1 MMNDPDSRRAAL
13 LQRLDDIGQALAR
26 RETTLAL
33 IGLGSVGR
41 ELDRIDAYSDLD
53 FFVIVASGHRQKYID
68 DLSWLAAAHPLSYTF
83 RNSEHGYKF
92 LFADGIY
99 GEMAIFEPGE
109 MATAAYAPGRMV
121 WRRPDVSEALASPPV
136 WPPPRVSPS
145 VDHLLGE
152 ALTNLY
158 VGLGRFRRGEKLS
171 AMRFIQ
177 QYAVDRVID
186 LAGLLA
192 GSPAGEEDFFD
203 GPRRFERR
211 YPELAGALP
220 SLMQGYERSPESAAA
235 ILAFLERRFALDPAI
250 VAAIRSLLP
259 QELVSR
265 ETQAGDHL
273 T

>member
-1 MMNDPDSRRAAL
+1 MMPKPHDRRDTL
-13 LQRLDDIGQALAR
+13 LRRLDDIGRALAQR
-26 RETTLAL
+26 RTALAL

-41 ELDRIDAYSDLD
+41 ELDRLDAYSDLD
-53 FFVIVASGHRQKYID
+53 FFVIVESGHDQDYLD
-68 DLSWLAAAHPLSYTF
+68 DLSWLATAHPVIYSF
-83 RNSEHGYKF
+83 RNSDHGYKF

-99 GEMAIFEPGE
+99 GEMAIFEPDE

-121 WRRPDVSEALASPPV
+121 WRRADVSEALASPPV
-136 WPPPRVSPS
+136 WPPARVSPS

-158 VGLGRFRRGEKLS
+158 VGLARFRRGEKLS

-192 GSPAGEEDFFD
+192 GSPADEEDFFD
-203 GPRRFERR
+203 KPRRFERR
-211 YPELAGALP
+211 FPELAGVLP

-235 ILAFLERRFALDPAI
+235 ILALLGRRFTLDPVMVEAI
-250 VAAIRSLLP
+250 QSLLP
-259 QELVSR
+259 KEFEDAS
-265 ETQAGDHL
+265 QADSHL